1 MRISDWSSDVCSFD
15 LCRDA
20 GADALGATPGALG
33 AITPP
38 PTGARTIAHPHAM
51 FTLGS
56 VCSAALRL
64 VRHCAAEAID
74 PRPARAPVQRGDRH
88 AFRHLVPA
96 AAGIAGHL
104 PAHHPRRTGGTA
116 DRMDHRSEEHTAELQ
131 ALMRITYHVVCL

>member
-74 PRPARAPVQRGDRH
+74 SRPAPAPVQRGDRH
-88 AFRHLVPA
+88 AFPHLVPA
-96 AAGIAGHL
+96 TAGLAGHL
-104 PAHHPRRTGGTA
+104 PAPHPRRPGGTA
-116 DRMDHRSEEHTAELQ
+116 VRLR
-131 ALMRITYHVVCL
+131 

>member
-51 FTLGS
+51 FTPGS

-88 AFRHLVPA
+88 AFRHLVHAP
-96 AAGIAGHL
+96 AGHAWH
-104 PAHHPRRTGGTA
+104 PTAHHPPHTRGTA
-116 DRMDHRSEEHTAELQ
+116 YRNDHPPVRLPPAPPE
-131 ALMRITYHVVCL
+131 

>member
-51 FTLGS
+51 FPLGS

-64 VRHCAAEAID
+64 VRHFAAAQID
-74 PRPARAPVQRGDRH
+74 SRPARAPVQRGDRP
-88 AFRHLVPA
+88 AFRHIVHA
-96 AAGIAGHL
+96 AEGIAGSL
-104 PAHHPRRTGGTA
+104 PAPHPTHNGGPA
-116 DRMDHRSEEHTAELQ
+116 DRMEE
-131 ALMRITYHVVCL
+131 RKKDG